1 MSKKED
7 AVVSAV
13 DMTSERMD
21 DPIGTVAMPIR
32 DSINAQTVMSIM
44 QTDWPGQVDKIW
56 ARGNLLALQR
66 NHLVGRMRGEWILF
80 IDDDMVWQ
88 PDAVRRL
95 LETQEALIEQGLEPD
110 IVGALCFSRSIPHQP
125 TLYFKWPEQ
134 GSYNFMETWDDDVV
148 EVDATG
154 MAFALI
160 RKAAFERISGSE
172 MPPYEVRANNNRTA
186 DFFRW
191 YGGLGE
197 DLRFCDDVRAVGG
210 RIFVDTRIEIGHV
223 SEKTVSHKDFI
234 REIAER
240 SDLDQMNRER
250 INKDMGL
257 PTLTRRKAKQMLYG

>member
-1 MSKKED
+1 MNDK

-13 DMTSERMD
+13 DLMAERKD
-21 DPIGTVAMPIR
+21 DPVGTVAMPIR
-32 DSINAQTVMSIM
+32 DSINAQTMMSLM
-44 QTDWPGQVDKIW
+44 QTDWPGQVDKLW

-80 IDDDMVWQ
+80 IDDDMTWE
-88 PDAVRRL
+88 PDAVKRL
-95 LETQEALIEQGLEPD
+95 VETKDTLEEQGLEPD
-110 IVGALCFSRSIPHQP
+110 VVGALCFSRSIPHQP

-134 GSYNFMETWDDDVV
+134 GSYNFMEDWDDDVV

-160 RKAAFERISGSE
+160 RKAAFERLSGSE
-172 MPPYEVRANNNRTA
+172 MPPYEERRRLVRSP

-197 DLRFCDDVRAVGG
+197 DLRFCEDVRSVGG
-210 RIFVDTRIEIGHV
+210 RVFVDTRIEIGHV
-223 SEKTVSHKDFI
+223 SEKTVTRKDFV

-240 SDLDQMNRER
+240 SDLDQVNRER
-250 INKDMGL
+250 INGDMGL
-257 PTLTRRKAKQMLYG
+257 PTMTRRKAKQMLYG